1 MSSLK
6 RNVICYL
13 SNNFDI
19 KEKKLQR
26 YRYSFLE
33 SNLSRQYRNEV
44 GWNKKSKRQV
54 KPFTRTYNIVFNFE
68 HCTS

>member
-44 GWNKKSKRQV
+44 GWNKKIK
-54 KPFTRTYNIVFNFE
+54 E
-68 HCTS
+68 TSEAFHTHL